1 MSNLFIETQKRK
13 QLQEQDRLNAQR
25 QFNDRMAKLEERGST
40 SYDWNIMEVLSKR
53 EKKDRTV
60 SNVLSRDDADNEYTT
75 MLGNFGI
82 GLNDTIRQYAYEVLG
97 KESDAYNVRLLTKYT
112 EEILNKFNDSL
123 KKTGKTRVEVFK

>member
-75 MLGNFGI
+75 MLSNFGI

-97 KESDAYNVRLLTKYT
+97 TDSDAYNVRLLTRYT
-112 EEILNKFNDSL
+112 EEILNRHIDTN
-123 KKTGKTRVEVFK
+123 KKVNKQKVEVY

>member
-25 QFNDRMAKLEERGST
+25 QFNDRMAKLEERGIT

-53 EKKDRTV
+53 EKKDKTV
-60 SNVLSRDDADNEYTT
+60 SNVLSRDDADNEYSK
-75 MLGNFGI
+75 MLNNFGI
-82 GLNDTIRQYAYEVLG
+82 GLNDTVRQYALEVLG
-97 KESDAYNVRLLTKYT
+97 RDSDAYQVRLLTRYT

-123 KKTGKTRVEVFK
+123 KKTGKTRIEVY